1 MDDFLAKQKLPKLNP
16 KEKQKNLKGPINVV
30 GIEKAIFYICH
41 FKMTLAP
48 GFFCVCGLIKIKFI
62 EQIVPIIVKLFQT
75 TAKMDSYL
83 IKLELP

>member
-1 MDDFLAKQKLPKLNP
+1 
-16 KEKQKNLKGPINVV
+16 
-30 GIEKAIFYICH
+30 
-41 FKMTLAP
+41 MTLAP